1 MQQILDLHIHSK
13 YSRSCSTQLTLENID
28 AACRIKG
35 VDIIA
40 TGDFTF
46 PEWFADIK
54 NKLESIRQRPLIFP
68 LEAVGKGIRLLS
80 SIYIISTRDNP

>member
-13 YSRSCSTQLTLENID
+13 YSRSCSPELTLENID

-46 PEWFADIK
+46 PDWFSDIK
-54 NKLESIRQRPLIFP
+54 NKLEEITPSSSPLSGGGRKNLCRF
-68 LEAVGKGIRLLS
+68 
-80 SIYIISTRDNP
+80 